1 MRTVR
6 DTMTAPP
13 TEGPFGHPPAKVG
26 SVVHGPM
33 LDDAAADRCTSGMV
47 AGDRAAYERLFLA
60 RCAFVEVEASRRLGR
75 RRDLAEDAA
84 QEAWMRVARQPRRC
98 PTAVSLDAWLRRVVR
113 SAAIDLLRSEL
124 ARRARENAVARDR
137 TEAVAFLKDHELLEQ
152 IRHEAADIGGLTAEE
167 RFVFEL
173 KVRTDATTAR
183 LAAWLGIGRA
193 AVDSK
198 LRRAAERARA
208 QRMNP

>member
-1 MRTVR
+1 MPVVPE
-6 DTMTAPP
+6 TMPVFPTNSPIDNRPATA
-13 TEGPFGHPPAKVG
+13 G
-26 SVVHGPM
+26 SLVDRAA
-33 LDDAAADRCTSGMV
+33 LDDTAADRCTAGMV

-60 RCAFVEVEASRRLGR
+60 RCAFVEAEASRRLGR
-75 RRDLAEDAA
+75 RNDLADDAA

-98 PTAVSLDAWLRRVVR
+98 PNLASLDAWLRRVVR

-137 TEAVAFLKDHELLEQ
+137 AEAVAFLKDHELLEQ
-152 IRHEAADIGGLTAEE
+152 IRREAADIGGLTAEE

-208 QRMNP
+208 QRMNQ